1 MILGQIELKHLS
13 LASLLIGKGL
23 LGTNTQAYWD
33 TISDEK

>member
-1 MILGQIELKHLS
+1 MMVGQIELKRLS

-33 TISDEK
+33 TLSDEI